1 MKGRTPRP
9 PRGDD
14 APPPAAADPWRPVAY
29 LAIGDR
35 SLRARLR
42 DRLRRLGWAVVDSSV
57 AQHLL
62 QTLAGPLRRD
72 EPWLRPGLVVIDS
85 PAACG
90 SAHAMARELR
100 AMSPHLPIVV
110 LVPGSPIAADDPASG
125 IHRVDPAIACEVVV
139 DLARRADPGRGAGS
153 TRPSG

>member
-1 MKGRTPRP
+1 MKGRTPRQ

-14 APPPAAADPWRPVAY
+14 GPPLDAAAPWRPVAY
-29 LAIGDR
+29 LAIADR
-35 SLRARLR
+35 ALRARLR
-42 DRLRRLGWAVVDSSV
+42 DRLRPLGWAVVDSSV

-90 SAHAMARELR
+90 SAHATARELR
-100 AMSPHLPIVV
+100 AVAPDLPIVV
-110 LVPGSPIAADDPASG
+110 VVPGSPVGADDPAPG
-125 IHRVDPAIACEVVV
+125 IHRVDPAIACEVVI
-139 DLARRADPGRGAGS
+139 DLARRAARGKEA
-153 TRPSG
+153 PS